1 MLILAIETA
10 AAQVGTAVATAD
22 GVISAAQSGLPRR
35 HAETLAPQID
45 FVRRQAGVELGDIEA
60 IAVDIGPGLYTGLR
74 VGIASA
80 VSMAWSLGVPMIG
93 VSSLDIVAQ
102 GVGVA
107 DAPVVVALDARRGE
121 VFWASYESIDGS
133 VEVRDEPA
141 VAKPDEL
148 SAAVQAKSVE
158 DRPVLVVGDGALRH
172 LDALALPPSARV
184 AHRSLAHPRA
194 EVLAELALAAADR
207 EELVAP
213 SEIEPMYLRRPDAE
227 VNWVTRDTDRA

>member
-45 FVRRQAGVELGDIEA
+45 FVRRQAGIELADVEA
-60 IAVDIGPGLYTGLR
+60 IAIDIGPGLYTGLR

-121 VFWASYESIDGS
+121 VFWASYESNDGL
-133 VEVRDEPA
+133 VQVRDEPA
-141 VAKPDEL
+141 VAKPAEL
-148 SAAVQAKSVE
+148 GAAVRAMSSD
-158 DRPVLVVGDGALRH
+158 DRPVVVVGDGALRH
-172 LDALALPPSARV
+172 LDSLELPGSARL

-194 EVLAELALAAADR
+194 EVLAELALSAAER
-207 EELVAP
+207 GELVEP
-213 SEIEPMYLRRPDAE
+213 SEVEPMYLRRPDAE
-227 VNWVTRDTDRA
+227 VNWVTRETDRS